1 MKKDFSAIEIG
12 TRIGKLTIL
21 ENLGQIKSEK
31 DKHFYYKTKC
41 DCGNERIVMATL
53 LRKNKI
59 ISCQKCSIKEN
70 SKKRSIEIG
79 AKYGDITIIENLG
92 KIKNNDEHD
101 YYKIKCKCDTEQ
113 VIRDTLIKTGKKTCC
128 YNCAK
133 KLHSSYKHGK
143 TNTRLFNIWQS
154 MKERCNL
161 KTCHAYKDY
170 GGRGIKICDD
180 WENNFINFYNWA
192 MSNGYNDK
200 LTIDRID
207 VNGNYEPNNCR
218 WANKIVQANNCRSNR
233 LLTLNGETY
242 TMAEWGRKTGIGGY
256 NIENRLN
263 KYGWSIEKA
272 LTTPIKNKNV

>member
-92 KIKNNDEHD
+92 KIC
-101 YYKIKCKCDTEQ
+101 YTSCKL
-113 VIRDTLIKTGKKTCC
+113 VMHML
-128 YNCAK
+128 
-133 KLHSSYKHGK
+133 
-143 TNTRLFNIWQS
+143 
-154 MKERCNL
+154 
-161 KTCHAYKDY
+161 
-170 GGRGIKICDD
+170 
-180 WENNFINFYNWA
+180 
-192 MSNGYNDK
+192 
-200 LTIDRID
+200 
-207 VNGNYEPNNCR
+207 
-218 WANKIVQANNCRSNR
+218 
-233 LLTLNGETY
+233 
-242 TMAEWGRKTGIGGY
+242 
-256 NIENRLN
+256 
-263 KYGWSIEKA
+263 
-272 LTTPIKNKNV
+272 